1 MKRSNCLESEKGRS
15 MNPLLTQKIGRG
27 MELKYEI
34 VGETAKSW
42 ERRSM
47 VVVRRK
53 EK

>member
-1 MKRSNCLESEKGRS
+1 
-15 MNPLLTQKIGRG
+15 MNPLLTQKIEWEVRVKKG
-27 MELKYEI
+27 EI
-34 VGETAKSW
+34 VGERKMANMR

>member
-1 MKRSNCLESEKGRS
+1 
-15 MNPLLTQKIGRG
+15 MNPLLTQKIGWIMKLR
-27 MELKYEI
+27 YEI
-34 VGETAKSW
+34 VGETTRSW